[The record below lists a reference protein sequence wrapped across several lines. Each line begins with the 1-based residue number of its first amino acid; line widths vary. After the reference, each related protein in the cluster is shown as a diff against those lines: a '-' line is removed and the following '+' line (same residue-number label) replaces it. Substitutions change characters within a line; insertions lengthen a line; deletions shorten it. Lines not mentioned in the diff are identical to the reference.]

1 MYCSSSLLLATFL
14 VAGTLVLIRPSGM
27 NRMSLARV
35 QTQDEL
41 VVRTPP
47 PALDDLE
54 TDANLD
60 GLPDG
65 WYNARNATLVS
76 EKGAPV
82 GPHFVRFER
91 SKPGGPAV
99 LSLAFGIDGKKTSA
113 IELGIWVRLKNVQ
126 LGDRDGGEPSLVID
140 FLGPAP
146 SGVGPAVGRAALGP
160 WTHTVR
166 ENWTR
171 VVKRIPVPPGTKDA
185 IMSVGLMGCA
195 GILDVDGLTVVLIG
209 VDETSSTNLVVNGD
223 FELGD
228 PAPYCW
234 STEKDAKRVFPGFNS
249 SAAVEL
255 RERNARLL
263 TGLAIPVEPFDS
275 LDISLAV
282 RATGLRGEPGAGAV
296 VFFLDELGRP
306 LGGQMREFALTWS
319 DSFDWRVDTAE
330 VRVPRGARR
339 AVFQLEKSNAGGVIR
354 FDDIRITASPN
365 PGAGTWSPFQVADDT
380 DEWLEVPP
388 SGSIKPDSAL
398 DVSFLQKAPAG
409 DRGSVTV
416 KNGHLTFGGKERARF
431 FGVSLL
437 PPAAFLPAEAAERLA
452 DRLARSGVN
461 LVRMG
466 DLDSAY
472 GPDRSLFEDSRDDT
486 KEFDPIALDRLDH
499 LIAELKKRGIYVAIE
514 LQSKRRFRVDDGVAL
529 MGLLPS
535 GGGPA
540 AIFDPKMGQL
550 ALESATALLG
560 HKNQETDLALKED
573 PALAWVTLMGETSL
587 FDLLES
593 PGSLPDPYAKKLHEL
608 EKRAKSSAGH
618 RFWESLESDHLK
630 KTADALRKDELRA
643 PIAGISHWRRDP
655 EFVAAQAA
663 PGLDL
668 IDDRVYWP
676 TLPWSSP
683 EVRSML
689 FASPARA
696 LDTIAGQKRAAER
709 PYVLGQW
716 CNQSNS
722 AWSFPD
728 EAGDFMLGAYMAMNS
743 DWDGVVRRGIF
754 VFPLVWGAGAAG
766 TVGGE
771 DIFQIAEVV
780 NGSPH
785 IYALWPHAASL
796 FLRGRSDQVEAKGRA
811 VEAKGRAVEATAKPK
826 GRRRLAS
833 GWDSARGR
841 LHFET
846 PFTQGAAGWIRG
858 ETASFPQ
865 LELSTENPFAVLV
878 ATSIS
883 TEPIASTKRLLVS
896 AIAHVEPTGF
906 RWVSGWKREVAD
918 PGRPPF
924 LQEPVTATVV
934 WRRKGTVRCYVLNN
948 EGDRVSPVP
957 LEGLPDGEGV
967 VLKIDGKTPAFHWE
981 FTVE

>member
-1 MYCSSSLLLATFL
+1 MRRFRYRSLSVLLASFI
-14 VAGTLVLIRPSGM
+14 VAGSLTLLGRVGTNEL
-27 NRMSLARV
+27 SLAR
-35 QTQDEL
+35 TQPQGEL

-54 TDANLD
+54 TDANRD

-91 SKPGGPAV
+91 SEPGGPAV
-99 LSLAFGIDGKKTSA
+99 LSLAFGIDGKKIGA

-140 FLGPAP
+140 FIGPAP
-146 SGVGPAVGRAALGP
+146 SGVGPAVSRASLGP

-171 VVKRIPVPPGTKDA
+171 VVKRIPVPPSTVDS
-185 IMSVGLMGCA
+185 IMSVGLMGSA
-195 GILDVDGLTVVLIG
+195 GTLDIDGLTVGLIG
-209 VDETSSTNLVVNGD
+209 VEETSTTNLVVNGD
-223 FELGD
+223 FEHGD
-228 PAPYCW
+228 PAPFCW

-255 RERNARLL
+255 RERGSRLL
-263 TGLAIPVEPFDS
+263 TGLAIPVEPFEA

-282 RATGLRGEPGAGAV
+282 RASGLRGEAGAGAI

-306 LGGQMREFALTWS
+306 LGGQMGEFLLTWS
-319 DSFDWRVDTAE
+319 DNFDWRVDTAS

-339 AVFQLEKSNAGGVIR
+339 AVFQVEKRNPNGAIR
-354 FDDIRITASPN
+354 FDDVRITASPN
-365 PGAGTWSPFQVADDT
+365 PDAGLWSPYQVADDT

-388 SGSIKPDSAL
+388 SRSIKPDSAL
-398 DVSFLQKAPAG
+398 DVSFLLRPPAG

-437 PPAAFLPAEAAERLA
+437 PPAAFQPAEAAERLA
-452 DRLARSGVN
+452 DRLARSGIN

-466 DLDSAY
+466 DLDSAF

-486 KEFDPIALDRLDH
+486 KELDPIALERLDH

-529 MGLLPS
+529 FGSLPS

-540 AIFDPKMGQL
+540 ALFDPKIGQL
-550 ALESATALLG
+550 ALQSATALLG
-560 HKNQETDLALKED
+560 HTNPETDLALKQD
-573 PALAWVTLMGETSL
+573 PVLAWVTLLGETSL
-587 FDLLES
+587 FDLPDN
-593 PGSLPDPYAKKLHEL
+593 PGSLPEPYAKKFHEL
-608 EKRAKSSAGH
+608 QKRAPSSLGSAR
-618 RFWESLESDHLK
+618 RFWESLESEHLK
-630 KTADALRKDELRA
+630 KMADALRKDDLRA
-643 PIAGISHWRRDP
+643 LVAGTSHWRRDP
-655 EFVAAQAA
+655 EFVAAQNA

-668 IDDRVYWP
+668 VDDRIYWP
-676 TLPWSSP
+676 PLPFASP

-696 LDTIAGQKRAAER
+696 LDSLAGAKRSSER

-716 CNQSNS
+716 CNMTAP

-728 EAGDFMLGAYMAMNS
+728 EAADMMLGTFMAMSS

-754 VFPLVWGAGAAG
+754 VFPQVWGAGPAG

-771 DIFQIAEVV
+771 DLYQIAEVT

-796 FLRGRSDQVEAKGRA
+796 FLRGR
-811 VEAKGRAVEATAKPK
+811 TASGEGKPK
-826 GRRRLAS
+826 AGEASGKQRGRRRLAS

-841 LHFET
+841 LYFDT
-846 PFTQGAAGWIRG
+846 PYTQGAAGWIRG

-865 LELSTENPFAVLV
+865 LELSTDNPFAVLV

-883 TEPIASTKRLLVS
+883 TEPIASTRRLLVS

-906 RWVSGWKREVAD
+906 RWVNGWKREVAS

-924 LQEPVTATVV
+924 LQEPVIATIT
-934 WRRKGTVRCYVLNN
+934 WRRKGEIRGYVLNN
-948 EGDRVSPVP
+948 EGDRLSRVP
-957 LEGLPDGEGV
+957 LEALPGGEGV
-967 VLKIDGKTPAFHWE
+967 ILRIDGKTPAFHWE
-981 FTVE
+981 LTVE